1 MKLLF
6 NNGFVKSCLIVKEQ
20 SKQHCTLQSWNGT
33 TSHALK
39 YVHVHALF
47 VTVNKVQNV
56 SECK

>member
-6 NNGFVKSCLIVKEQ
+6 NNGFVKSCLIAKEQ
-20 SKQHCTLQSWNGT
+20 NKQHCTLQSWNGT

-56 SECK
+56 SEYK